1 MDILIIKKPTEK
13 MPDITMC
20 VGTDCP
26 HRETCYR
33 YTAKPNEHR
42 QSYFK
47 TPPIKEGICEMY
59 WGENQMNIYN
69 QLKEI
74 LK

>member
-1 MDILIIKKPTEK
+1 MS
-13 MPDITMC
+13 PDITMC

-26 HRETCYR
+26 QKETCYR
-33 YTAKPNEHR
+33 YTVKPSDY
-42 QSYFK
+42 QSYFIN
-47 TPPIKEGICEMY
+47 PPIKHGKCEMY
-59 WGENQMNIYN
+59 WGENAQSVYN

>member
-1 MDILIIKKPTEK
+1 MNKTITKPTEK

-20 VGTDCP
+20 PGTGCP
-26 HRETCYR
+26 HKEKCYR
-33 YTAKPNEHR
+33 FTAKPSDY
-42 QSYFK
+42 QSYFM
-47 TPPIKEGICEMY
+47 TPPIKEGKCDMY
-59 WGENQMNIYN
+59 WGENQINIWN

>member
-1 MDILIIKKPTEK
+1 MNKTITKHTEK

-20 VGTDCP
+20 LGTNCP
-26 HRETCYR
+26 HKEKCYR
-33 YTAKPNEHR
+33 FTAKPSDY
-42 QSYFK
+42 QSYFMS
-47 TPPIKEGICEMY
+47 PPIKEGKCDMY
-59 WGENQMNIYN
+59 WGEDQINIWN